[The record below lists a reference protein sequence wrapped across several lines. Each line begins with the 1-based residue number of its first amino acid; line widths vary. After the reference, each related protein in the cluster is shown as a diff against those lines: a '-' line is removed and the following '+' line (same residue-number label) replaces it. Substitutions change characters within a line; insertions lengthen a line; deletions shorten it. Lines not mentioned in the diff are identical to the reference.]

1 MLIVPAIVI
10 MQMESTDSI
19 PEPCNGIKGIQP
31 AKQHVAGIQAETEN
45 GCSGESVQFIYQL
58 TGFDRVTAAAAESF
72 AFMGGE
78 HVFYADRNPALF
90 RFRQ

>member
-19 PEPCNGIKGIQP
+19 PEPCNGIKRIQP

-45 GCSGESVQFIYQL
+45 PASSKPVQFIDIAG
-58 TGFDRVTAAAAESF
+58 GF
-72 AFMGGE
+72 
-78 HVFYADRNPALF
+78 ADI
-90 RFRQ
+90 